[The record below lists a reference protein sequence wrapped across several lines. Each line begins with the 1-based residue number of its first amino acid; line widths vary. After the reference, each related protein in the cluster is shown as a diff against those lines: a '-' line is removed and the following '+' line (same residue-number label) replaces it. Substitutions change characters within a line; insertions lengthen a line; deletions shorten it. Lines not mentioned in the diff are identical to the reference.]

1 VAGAMQSRRKSQTN
15 RSIAGVEEQEK
26 EQEHTQEKIVN
37 EGKSNSLVTFLLS
50 FTIYPPTDLHKFDH
64 PG

>member
-37 EGKSNSLVTFLLS
+37 EGKSN
-50 FTIYPPTDLHKFDH
+50 
-64 PG
+64 